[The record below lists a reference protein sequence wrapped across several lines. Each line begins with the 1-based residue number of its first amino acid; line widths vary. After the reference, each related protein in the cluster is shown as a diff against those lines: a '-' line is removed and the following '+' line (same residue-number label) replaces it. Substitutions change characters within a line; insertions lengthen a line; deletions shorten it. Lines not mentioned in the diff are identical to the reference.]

1 MVALMDTILGA
12 VVVTVIGEMVALM
25 VKLWR

>member
-1 MVALMDTILGA
+1 MVALMDMILDA